1 MFTVAVVVASIPNVA
16 VVAYVIVVVVVTA
29 LFSCDNQKEDTYFMA
44 TPSDDN
50 ISVSIVFSPARDVV
64 VVVAVKYLK
73 LIFNTYFIRHFKM
86 TLRYILVYHLK

>member
-1 MFTVAVVVASIPNVA
+1 
-16 VVAYVIVVVVVTA
+16 
-29 LFSCDNQKEDTYFMA
+29 MA

-50 ISVSIVFSPARDVV
+50 ISVAFVFSLARVVVVVIAVV
-64 VVVAVKYLK
+64 VVVAMKFIK

>member
-1 MFTVAVVVASIPNVA
+1 
-16 VVAYVIVVVVVTA
+16 
-29 LFSCDNQKEDTYFMA
+29 MA

-50 ISVSIVFSPARDVV
+50 ISVAFVFSLARVVVVAAVVIAVV